1 MEVAMARKPAEVFP
15 PGEYI
20 KDELDAR
27 AWSQAEFAEILGRP
41 ARVVSEL
48 INGKRM
54 VTPETAKE
62 IAAAFGSTP
71 ELWMNLESAY
81 RLSRAKNDEGAVARR
96 ARLYQAAPVKEMVRR
111 CWIEGSANVEV
122 LEKQVRDFFGIKDL
136 DEEPQFWPY
145 AARKSAAYTALTR
158 TWLYR
163 ARHLARN
170 GMRAKRFG
178 PGGIKAVL
186 DRLRGLLHEPEE
198 VRHVPHILVEAGIRF
213 LVVEHLPQTRLDGA
227 CFWLDPDSPVI
238 VLSLRYDRIDWFWH
252 TLMHE
257 LGHVE
262 HRHGLQDGE
271 PPVDVD
277 MFGRRP
283 GGAGVE
289 KPEIERE
296 ADAFAVRT
304 LIPPGELDNF
314 IARVGPLYSQQKI
327 RGFAGRL
334 RVHPGIVVGQLQFRG
349 EIDYSQHRRM
359 LAPVRDI
366 LTQAALT
373 DGWGHTVPAVA

>member
-1 MEVAMARKPAEVFP
+1 MARKPAEVFP

-27 AWSQAEFAEILGRP
+27 GLSQAEFAEILGRP
-41 ARVVSEL
+41 ARVVSEI
-48 INGKRM
+48 INAKRAIS
-54 VTPETAKE
+54 PETAKE

-71 ELWMNLESAY
+71 ELWMNLESVY
-81 RLSRAKNDEGAVARR
+81 RLSKTKNDAGMVARR
-96 ARLYQAAPVKEMVRR
+96 AKLYQAAPVKEMVRR
-111 CWIEGSANVEV
+111 CWIEGSDNVEV
-122 LEKQVRDFFGIKDL
+122 LEKQVRDFFGIRDL

-145 AARKSAAYTALTR
+145 AARMSAAYTALTR

-163 ARHLARN
+163 ARHLARAV
-170 GMRAKRFG
+170 RARRFG
-178 PGGIKAVL
+178 PGGMRAAL
-186 DRLRGLLHEPEE
+186 DRLRELLHEPEE
-198 VRHVPHILVEAGIRF
+198 IRHVPDVLAEAGIRF

-227 CFWLDPDSPVI
+227 CFWLSPESPV
-238 VLSLRYDRIDWFWH
+238 VAVSLRYDRIDWFWH

-262 HRHGLQDGE
+262 RHHGLQDGE
-271 PPVDVD
+271 QPVDVD

-283 GGAGVE
+283 AAGGAE

-304 LIPPGELDNF
+304 LIPPEELENF

-334 RVHPGIVVGQLQFRG
+334 QVHPGIVVGQLQFRG
-349 EIDYSQHRRM
+349 EVDYSQHRRM
-359 LAPVRDI
+359 LAPVRGI
-366 LTQAALT
+366 ITQAALT